1 MRWVGHEFY
10 WGCLENRATW
20 ESDVDGRIIL
30 KLILKKQDGMDWILL
45 AQIRDRWVTV
55 VNMVIILWAA

>member
-1 MRWVGHEFY
+1 
-10 WGCLENRATW
+10 
-20 ESDVDGRIIL
+20 
-30 KLILKKQDGMDWILL
+30 MDWIPV